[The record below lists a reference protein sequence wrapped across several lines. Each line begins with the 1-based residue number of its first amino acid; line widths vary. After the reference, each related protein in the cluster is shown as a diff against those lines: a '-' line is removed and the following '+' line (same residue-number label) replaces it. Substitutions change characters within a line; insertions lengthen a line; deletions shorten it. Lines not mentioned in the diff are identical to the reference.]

1 MSLSEWGVSVAS
13 RAWPRHIMVTP
24 AMTVNAARDK
34 AFNERSWREERNRL
48 LLQGAGVEVSI
59 HVDATECPFHG
70 IYFAVLIAIELLEV
84 IVGQIKCLR
93 MRHAGGIRRRTWI
106 IPLGIFKDPIMHQVG
121 PRLDDGFRHTF
132 L

>member
-1 MSLSEWGVSVAS
+1 MDS
-13 RAWPRHIMVTP
+13 RAWPRHIMVTR
-24 AMTVNAARDK
+24 AMTVNGA
-34 AFNERSWREERNRL
+34 RNRACTERTGRESSWNGKRS
-48 LLQGAGVEVSI
+48 LLQGAGVEISI
-59 HVDATECPFHG
+59 HVDAAECPFYR

-93 MRHAGGIRRRTWI
+93 MRDAGGIRRRTWI

-121 PRLDDGFRHTF
+121 PRLDNGFRHTF

>member
-24 AMTVNAARDK
+24 AMTVNARNTP
-34 AFNERSWREERNRL
+34 FNEKELEEEGNRL

-59 HVDATECPFHG
+59 HVDATECPFYG
-70 IYFAVLIAIELLEV
+70 IYFAVLIAIKLLEV

>member
-1 MSLSEWGVSVAS
+1 MAS

-24 AMTVNAARDK
+24 TMTVNGAGDR
-34 AFNERSWREERNRL
+34 AFNGRSRRENSWNEKYS
-48 LLQGAGVEVSI
+48 LLQGAGVEISV
-59 HVDATECPFHG
+59 HVDAAECPFYG

-93 MRHAGGIRRRTWI
+93 MRHAGGIRGRTWI

-121 PRLDDGFRHTF
+121 PRLDNGFRHTF